1 MEGGLGLGVS
11 VIEPEA
17 KAAMVSVL
25 PLDEDGLGQDD
36 GCPGLAT
43 AEEPDDESESLM
55 VMQPRPSFCEA
66 ENRMGE
72 AMIEMI
78 AEDEAEEERRE
89 QQGDQRKSGKG
100 VTRGVPGDGSRGPPS
115 PLGFDGVGFEDALS
129 ADEDKARNDS
139 ETGDEEEDEAE
150 SGMDFLRSLVVRLM
164 LHSAETG
171 TTVHFHGLSFVNILH
186 LMRKGTGYP
195 SPVHRVKSPPWLH
208 KQAEFFSHRTLGYA
222 CSTDQFLPLFDVR
235 VAMILQGAGSTPAW
249 PGTFSSSLVQTC
261 THRSRPTATSSGTS
275 TAAR

>member
-11 VIEPEA
+11 VIEPEV

-100 VTRGVPGDGSRGPPS
+100 VARGVPGDGSRGPPS

-139 ETGDEEEDEAE
+139 ETGDEEEDETE

-171 TTVHFHGLSFVNILH
+171 ATVHFHGLSLVNILH
-186 LMRKGTGYP
+186 LMRKGTGYLY
-195 SPVHRVKSPPWLH
+195 VHRVKSPLCSRS
-208 KQAEFFSHRTLGYA
+208 KRSFFRTERLA
-222 CSTDQFLPLFDVR
+222 MPAHLTDLFPCLMFV
-235 VAMILQGAGSTPAW
+235 
-249 PGTFSSSLVQTC
+249 
-261 THRSRPTATSSGTS
+261 SR
-275 TAAR
+275 